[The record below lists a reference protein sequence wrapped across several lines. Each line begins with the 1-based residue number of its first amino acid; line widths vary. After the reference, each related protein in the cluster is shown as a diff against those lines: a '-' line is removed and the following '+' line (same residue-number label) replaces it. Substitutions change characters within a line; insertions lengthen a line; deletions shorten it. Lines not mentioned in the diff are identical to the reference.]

1 MPVDFGAALCYKRL
15 ECDETPGFVP
25 SGTGPG
31 ALSGGLAL
39 EILLVMCA
47 GVLVGAKLFPRKY
60 ARINERLQTVTTV
73 LLIFS
78 MGVTLGRRENFLRE
92 LGEVGW
98 RSLVLCLLPV
108 IGSVICVYFLT
119 RSMAREKR
127 RQQEEKKAE
136 TPGEE
141 AAS

>member
-1 MPVDFGAALCYKRL
+1 MPVDFGVALCYKRL

-60 ARINERLQTVTTV
+60 ARI
-73 LLIFS
+73 
-78 MGVTLGRRENFLRE
+78 LRE